1 MTLSSI
7 VESPDPRSTPR
18 RSDAVGFEEETRSF
32 LQGRL
37 RMLTGALAIF
47 TAVLLA
53 MFAVINVSNAEGN
66 YLGVLY
72 HVVIEL
78 PNSMVTVLLLVAAGL
93 HRLLERKRLSA
104 PALVTLDALFVQT
117 LVLPVLVLYAA
128 LHTFSF
134 SGFPVVVPFLCFVIM
149 TRGVLVPS
157 TAARTVL
164 ISAPAS
170 LGVLAIQLWYGA
182 SYAYPDQPYPAAHFT
197 DMLMQN
203 QMLLVGSIAVAAVAS
218 RVNLGLRRRSYQA
231 AQLGQYEIHGSIGAG
246 AMGEVFLA
254 RHAMLKRPTAV
265 KLLRP
270 DITGGGVLKR
280 FEQEVQQTSRLTHP
294 NTVEI
299 FDYGHTAEG
308 VFYYAMEYLD
318 GADLRDIVELDG
330 PMPPGRAIHVL
341 SAACGALAEAH
352 SKGIVH
358 RDIKPANIMLCEQGG
373 EFDVVK
379 ILDFGL
385 VKNIGALAAGDRGQG
400 GGDEEKRVVGT
411 PETMAPE
418 AVRESGV
425 SRLSDVY
432 SLAVVGYFL
441 LTGKPIFDVESVS
454 DFIRAHQVAQ
464 PIPLSHRNDAVPRD
478 LEKVILKCLAK
489 DPGQRPTSALVL
501 RKALLECRDAGY
513 WDQEAAAAWWK
524 SWFQRYPRSELQ
536 EMAVEFR
543 SGSFTSGDRPVR
555 SSGERSGARSF
566 GSLERA
572 SATAFVTI
580 DGRKLQEVHASRA
593 GDGDGEEVSQTR
605 WETQL

>member
-1 MTLSSI
+1 MTLLSI
-7 VESPDPRSTPR
+7 VESQDPRSTPR
-18 RSDAVGFEEETRSF
+18 RSDNVGFEEETRAF
-32 LQGRL
+32 MQGRL

-47 TAVLLA
+47 TAVMLVV
-53 MFAVINVSNAEGN
+53 FAIIRVGNAEGG
-66 YLGVLY
+66 YLAELIDVLFFW
-72 HVVIEL
+72 
-78 PNSMVTVLLLVAAGL
+78 PNNIVTVLLTFAAAL
-93 HRLLERKRLSA
+93 HEWLGRRRLSA
-104 PALVTLDALFVQT
+104 TALVVLDAVFVQV
-117 LVLPVLVLYAA
+117 LVLPVLYLYGS

-134 SGFPVVVPFLCFVIM
+134 SGFAVAVPFLCFLIM

-157 TAARTVL
+157 TATRTIAL
-164 ISAPAS
+164 SAPAP

-182 SYAYPDQPYPAAHFT
+182 SYAFPEQPYPPGHFV
-197 DMLMQN
+197 DMLVQN
-203 QMLLVGSIAVAAVAS
+203 QMLLVGAIAVAAVAS
-218 RVNLGLRRRSYQA
+218 RVNLGLRKRSYQA

-270 DITGGGVLKR
+270 DITGDVVLKR

-299 FDYGHTAEG
+299 FDYGHTPEG

-330 PMPPGRAIHVL
+330 PMPPARAIHVL

-385 VKNIGALAAGDRGQG
+385 VKNIGALAAAGPAG
-400 GGDEEKRVVGT
+400 GAAGSEDKRVIGT

-425 SRLSDVY
+425 SRLSDIY

-441 LTGKPIFDVESVS
+441 LTGKPIFDCESVAE
-454 DFIRAHQVAQ
+454 FIRAHQVAR
-464 PIPLSHRNDAVPRD
+464 PIPPSKRLDTVPAD
-478 LEKVILKCLAK
+478 LEAVILKCLAK
-489 DPGQRPTSALVL
+489 DPGQRPTSALVF
-501 RKALLECRDAGY
+501 RKSLLECRDAGH
-513 WDQEAAAAWWK
+513 WNQDDAADWWK
-524 SWFQRYPRSELQ
+524 SWFARYPRSELQ

-543 SGSFTSGDRPVR
+543 SGSFTSGDRPR
-555 SSGERSGARSF
+555 TAGERSARSF
-566 GSLERA
+566 GSLERV

-580 DGRKLQEVHASRA
+580 DGRKLAEIAVTRA
-593 GDGDGEEVSQTR
+593 GDEDESSQTR
-605 WETQL
+605 WKTEI

>member
-1 MTLSSI
+1 MTLLSI
-7 VESPDPRSTPR
+7 MHKPEAPKSAHASGN
-18 RSDAVGFEEETRSF
+18 VGFDEETRAF

-47 TAVLLA
+47 TAVLLGF
-53 MFAVINVSNAEGN
+53 FALNNLLRADGD
-66 YLGVLY
+66 YLRVLAR
-72 HVVIEL
+72 VLFVL
-78 PNSMVTVLLLVAAGL
+78 PNSMVTLLLVFAAFL
-93 HRLLERKRLSA
+93 SQLMQRRRLSSA
-104 PALVTLDALFVQT
+104 ALVVLDAVFVQA
-117 LVLPVLVLYAA
+117 LLLPVLVLYAA
-128 LHTFSF
+128 VHTFSF
-134 SGFPVVVPFLCFVIM
+134 SGFSVAVPFLCFVIL

-157 TAARTVL
+157 TAWRTVL
-164 ISAPAS
+164 LSAPAPI
-170 LGVLAIQLWYGA
+170 GVFLIQLYYGA
-182 SYAYPDQPYPAAHFT
+182 SFAYPGQPYGPGHFT
-197 DMLMQN
+197 DMLVQN
-203 QMLLVGSIAVAAVAS
+203 QILLIGSIAVAAVAS
-218 RVNLGLRRRSYQA
+218 RVNLGLRQRSYQA

-270 DITGGGVLKR
+270 DITGEGVLKR

-299 FDYGHTAEG
+299 FDYGHTPEG

-330 PMPPGRAIHVL
+330 PMSPSRAIYVL

-373 EFDVVK
+373 EHDVVK

-385 VKNIGALAAGDRGQG
+385 VKNMGALADADAAGGN
-400 GGDEEKRVVGT
+400 EEKRLIGT

-425 SRLSDVY
+425 SRLSDIY

-441 LTGKPIFDVESVS
+441 LTGKPIFDADSVA
-454 DFIRAHQVAQ
+454 DFIRQHQVAQ
-464 PIPLSHRNDAVPRD
+464 PIPASQRLESVPRD
-478 LEKVILKCLAK
+478 LETVIMRCLAK

-501 RKALLECRDAGY
+501 RKQLLACADAGA
-513 WDQEAAAAWWK
+513 WTPDAAAPWWK
-524 SWFQRYPRSELQ
+524 SWFERYPRSDLQ

-543 SGSFTSGDRPVR
+543 SGSFSSADRTAR
-555 SSGERSGARSF
+555 TSGERSAVRSF
-566 GSLERA
+566 GSLDRTA
-572 SATAFVTI
+572 ATAFVTI
-580 DGRKLQEVHASRA
+580 DGRHLDDIAPSPA
-593 GDGDGEEVSQTR
+593 GDDEEVSQSR

>member
-1 MTLSSI
+1 MCMHTSDPQSTL
-7 VESPDPRSTPR
+7 R
-18 RSDAVGFEEETRSF
+18 RSGNVGFDEETRAF

-53 MFAVINVSNAEGN
+53 SFLVANVSKAEGD
-66 YLGVLY
+66 YLGEVAGVLF
-72 HVVIEL
+72 VF
-78 PNSMVTVLLLVAAGL
+78 PNAMVTLLLAFAAYL
-93 HRLLERKRLSA
+93 YSMLQRRRLSSG
-104 PALVTLDALFVQT
+104 ALVALDAVFVQT
-117 LVLPVLVLYAA
+117 LVLPVLALYAA
-128 LHTFSF
+128 VHTFSF
-134 SGFPVVVPFLCFVIM
+134 SGFSVAVPFLCFVIL

-157 TAARTVL
+157 TAWRTVAL
-164 ISAPAS
+164 SAPAPLS
-170 LGVLAIQLWYGA
+170 VLAIQLYHGA
-182 SYAYPDQPYPAAHFT
+182 SYAFPDQPYPPGHFV

-231 AQLGQYEIHGSIGAG
+231 QQLGQYEIHGSIGAG

-270 DITGGGVLKR
+270 DITGAGVLKR

-299 FDYGHTAEG
+299 FDYGHTPEG

-330 PMPPGRAIHVL
+330 PMPAGRVIYVL

-373 EFDVVK
+373 EHDVVK

-385 VKNIGALAAGDRGQG
+385 VKNLGALAAAG
-400 GGDEEKRVVGT
+400 GAAVDEEKRIIGT

-418 AVRESGV
+418 AVREGGV
-425 SRLSDVY
+425 SRLSDLY

-441 LTGKPIFDVESVS
+441 LTGKPIFDAETVS
-454 DFIRAHQVAQ
+454 EFIRHHQVSL
-464 PIPLSHRNDAVPRD
+464 PIPPSTRLASVPRD
-478 LEKVILKCLAK
+478 LEAILLRCFAK
-489 DPGQRPTSALVL
+489 DPGQRPTSTLVL
-501 RKALLECRDAGY
+501 RKQLLGCEDAGT
-513 WDQEAAAAWWK
+513 WTPEDAAGWWK
-524 SWFQRYPRSELQ
+524 AWFARHPRSELQ

-543 SGSFTSGDRPVR
+543 SGSFTSGDRAAR
-555 SSGERSGARSF
+555 ASGERSGVRSF
-566 GSLERA
+566 GSADRA
-572 SATAFVTI
+572 AAPSFVTI
-580 DGRKLQEVHASRA
+580 DGRVVDDIGTSPA
-593 GDGDGEEVSQTR
+593 DDEEISQTR

>member
-1 MTLSSI
+1 MTLLSV
-7 VESPDPRSTPR
+7 VESQDPGSTPR
-18 RSDAVGFEEETRSF
+18 RSDAVGFAEETRAF

-47 TAVLLA
+47 TAVLLM
-53 MFAVINVSNAEGN
+53 MFALLNLRSADGDYLNVLLEVV
-66 YLGVLY
+66 VLP
-72 HVVIEL
+72 
-78 PNSMVTVLLLVAAGL
+78 PNSMVTFLALLAAGL
-93 HRLLERKRLSA
+93 HKLLERRRLSST
-104 PALVTLDALFVQT
+104 ALVILDALFVQV
-117 LVLPVLVLYAA
+117 LVIPVLALYAA
-128 LHTFSF
+128 VHTFSF
-134 SGFPVVVPFLCFVIM
+134 TGFPVVVPFLCFVIM
-149 TRGVLVPS
+149 TRGLLVPS
-157 TAARTVL
+157 TAMRTVL
-164 ISAPAS
+164 LSSPAS

-182 SYAYPDQPYPAAHFT
+182 SYAFPGQPYPPAHFT
-197 DMLMQN
+197 DMLVQN

-270 DITGGGVLKR
+270 DITGEGVLKR

-299 FDYGHTAEG
+299 FDYGHTPEG

-358 RDIKPANIMLCEQGG
+358 RDIKPANVMLCEQGG

-385 VKNIGALAAGDRGQG
+385 VKNMGALAAAGPVG
-400 GGDEEKRVVGT
+400 GGDDEKRVIGT

-425 SRLSDVY
+425 SRLSDIY
-432 SLAVVGYFL
+432 SLAVVAYFL
-441 LTGKPIFDVESVS
+441 LTGKPIFDAESVS

-464 PIPLSHRNDAVPRD
+464 PIPPSHRLDSVPRD
-478 LEKVILKCLAK
+478 IEKIILKCLAK

-501 RKALLECRDAGY
+501 RKELLACRDAGY
-513 WDQEAAAAWWK
+513 WDQEAASGWWK
-524 SWFQRYPRSELQ
+524 GWFERYPRSELQ

-543 SGSFTSGDRPVR
+543 SGSFTSGDRAR
-555 SSGERSGARSF
+555 SSGERSGSRSF

-580 DGRKLQEVHASRA
+580 DGRKLDEINVSRVEDEEASF
-593 GDGDGEEVSQTR
+593 TR
-605 WETQL
+605 WETQR